1 MNQPVQTV
9 AQHGYM
15 QRAGVCRD
23 FGHLA
28 MTLCGALYIPARQF
42 AGAAPFK
49 EPPPNFHAL
58 FEVCVSDCWI
68 FLGATRM
75 APPEHGCRMPAAGP
89 PRTWTPAR
97 LFGPA
102 SMRCI
107 APEIRLAD

>member
-23 FGHLA
+23 FGNLA

-68 FLGATRM
+68 FLGATYFIYR
-75 APPEHGCRMPAAGP
+75 ALRRYYGQGRGKTLAK
-89 PRTWTPAR
+89 WFI
-97 LFGPA
+97 FG
-102 SMRCI
+102 R
-107 APEIRLAD
+107 R